1 MLKQKLICGIAAL
14 LCVACSTDT
23 PQQQST
29 GEGYADVVVDT
40 GDAGQPS
47 DTDESGDVSVDSTT
61 GPLEEVAAPP
71 RGVLDDLK
79 MLVAFDGTAGRRALI

>member
-1 MLKQKLICGIAAL
+1 MFKQKLICVIAAL

-29 GEGYADVVVDT
+29 GEGSADVVVDT
-40 GDAGQPS
+40 GDTGQPS
-47 DTDESGDVSVDSTT
+47 DTDESGDVAVDSAT

-71 RGVLDDLK
+71 WMAEMNGIGHDCRVLNGMRL
-79 MLVAFDGTAGRRALI
+79 M